1 MGEILIGTAGWSYD
15 DWQDVVY
22 PSGAGGKFDRLAYM
36 AHLCD
41 TIEINSSFYHIPSRR
56 VVQSWLGR
64 VSDLPKFQFSAK
76 LYQEITHQ
84 RDPRTA
90 DDLLKQYVES
100 IEPIHLAGRLGAVL
114 LQFPWSF
121 KFSDTSLKWLERVV
135 GRLAL
140 MPLAIEVR
148 HNSWLEDEFFD
159 FLKTHHVA
167 FCNIDQPS
175 LKNNILPTEIATAS
189 WAYVR
194 FHGRNAAKWFTENE
208 EVSDRY
214 NYFYQNDELDEW
226 VGRIRRMAQNV
237 ERIYVYM
244 NNHVGGQGLAN
255 AIELKSMLTGQK
267 IASPRQLML
276 KFPALKDCAFAL
288 DENEV
293 APASRKKKTS
303 KKTPKNEP
311 PEHLLF

>member
-1 MGEILIGTAGWSYD
+1 MNFSIFS
-15 DWQDVVY
+15 
-22 PSGAGGKFDRLAYM
+22 K
-36 AHLCD
+36 
-41 TIEINSSFYHIPSRR
+41 HI
-56 VVQSWLGR
+56 
-64 VSDLPKFQFSAK
+64 
-76 LYQEITHQ
+76 
-84 RDPRTA
+84 
-90 DDLLKQYVES
+90 
-100 IEPIHLAGRLGAVL
+100 
-114 LQFPWSF
+114 
-121 KFSDTSLKWLERVV
+121 TSHF
-135 GRLAL
+135 AT
-140 MPLAIEVR
+140 
-148 HNSWLEDEFFD
+148 S
-159 FLKTHHVA
+159 
-167 FCNIDQPS
+167 DQPS